1 MKEQPAMGMNRT
13 GVQMSPIDSS
23 SMCDATRTMM
33 PDDSI
38 NPDTSALDD
47 MRAYYI
53 ADTDELGSVP
63 VPGTV
68 KGVMSSATSM
78 ITGNMPQLFID
89 KLGERLA
96 FERSG
101 TRLYDALI
109 SKVHALEQNGTVTL
123 PLDKLI
129 QIREQEATHFAMV
142 ADAIEGLGA
151 DPTAQTP
158 CADLAGI
165 ESSGLMDAVM
175 DPRTTVTQS
184 LHAILIAE
192 MADNSGWEMLIALA
206 EDQHH
211 DAIAAN
217 FNTALQHEREHLQQ
231 VQTWFEEATL
241 GAPLQ
246 RRPVSPASAGV
257 TPLH

>member
-23 SMCDATRTMM
+23 SMSDATRNVM

-47 MRAYYI
+47 MRADYI
-53 ADTDELGSVP
+53 TEADELGSVP
-63 VPGTV
+63 IPGTLT
-68 KGVMSSATSM
+68 GVMSSATSM

-109 SKVHALEQNGTVTL
+109 CKVQALEQNGTTTV

-129 QIREQEATHFAMV
+129 QIRDQEAAHFAMV
-142 ADAIEGLGA
+142 ADAIQGLGA

-165 ESSGLMDAVM
+165 ESGGLMNAVL

-206 EDQHH
+206 ENQHH
-211 DAIAAN
+211 DSIAAN
-217 FNTALQHEREHLQQ
+217 FRTALQHEREHLQQ
-231 VQTWFEEATL
+231 VQAWFEEATL
-241 GAPLQ
+241 GAPMQ
-246 RRPVSPASAGV
+246 RMSGSTMPGAAE
-257 TPLH
+257 PLH